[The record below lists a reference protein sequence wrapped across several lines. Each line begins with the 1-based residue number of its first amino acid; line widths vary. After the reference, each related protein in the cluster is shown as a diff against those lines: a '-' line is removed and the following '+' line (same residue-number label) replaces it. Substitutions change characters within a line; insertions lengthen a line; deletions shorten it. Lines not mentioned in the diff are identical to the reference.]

1 MIKAKRLKSS
11 TEDINPRSEV
21 SKQAH
26 GQFLKINT
34 LYATEYKSNSGERKR
49 EKKINREWKQ
59 KEMQGLQKQ
68 ASKRVGIDDGNS
80 IPHMM
85 EYIHTAISYRFDYM
99 RIFLL

>member
-1 MIKAKRLKSS
+1 MQQKTSQTVVR
-11 TEDINPRSEV
+11 
-21 SKQAH
+21 
-26 GQFLKINT
+26 G
-34 LYATEYKSNSGERKR
+34 KR

-68 ASKRVGIDDGNS
+68 TSKRVGIDDGNS